1 MQLLSIDPMIL
12 VVAMPLYMLVLPLCY
27 ILLSM
32 FYFTFFHACFG
43 QTIGKMIFSIR
54 VVSENGMAPS
64 FGMAFLRWTGYLLSL
79 LPLAAGFLWS
89 VVDKDHSA
97 WHDKLALT
105 RVVAVEIS

>member
-1 MQLLSIDPMIL
+1 MIFF
-12 VVAMPLYMLVLPLCY
+12 VAMPLYMLVLPLGY